1 MHILKVNYSRL
12 LKLELPEL
20 AERVVGVFETYDPEE
35 YKIKE
40 AYDQLV
46 ARQPQI
52 EALLAQYVEHP
63 MTVSL
68 DFLRKK
74 RARYAA
80 EITSQMRFHL
90 KEDIENKEVISAKLI
105 SDQFLLY
112 LGQNNEEVINRRI
125 TQFFA
130 EIPRNE
136 GLATIL
142 DTLELLG
149 RCEKL
154 QLVHTEIQ
162 DLLAKRV
169 LSMAARPKGKTME
182 FAKSIRKALKV
193 LFMQIEVSHTIH
205 EDLDYL
211 PIIDTLN
218 EIMVRYRNLIN
229 SRATYNKKK
238 KEGLE
243 NEATGETDAGDMP
256 EILTTYVE
264 PTNKIEFLKVEEIS
278 ENGCDGELNELLAK
292 KKTVVPSSKLV
303 QLPSVNNEAQH

>member
-52 EALLAQYVEHP
+52 DALLAQYGEHP
-63 MTVSL
+63 LTVTL
-68 DFLRKK
+68 YRLRKK

-80 EITSQMRFHL
+80 EITSQMRFHR

-105 SDQFLLY
+105 SDQFLLH

-130 EIPRNE
+130 EIQRNE

-162 DLLAKRV
+162 DLLGKRV